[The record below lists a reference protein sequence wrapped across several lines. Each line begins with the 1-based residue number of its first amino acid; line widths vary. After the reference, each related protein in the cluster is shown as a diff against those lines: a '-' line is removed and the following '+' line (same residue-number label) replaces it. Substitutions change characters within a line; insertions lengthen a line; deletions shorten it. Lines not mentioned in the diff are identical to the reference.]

1 MLNSKQKGNLTELL
15 CLAAFTELG
24 FTVSIPYGDCAKY
37 DFIVE
42 IDGKLYKI
50 QCKTSH
56 LREEGVYTFQCS
68 STYINSQGNHRVA
81 YDKNQVDFFCTFIN
95 GKCYLIPY
103 DETGHREK
111 VMRFVLPKNN
121 QTKGITFAD
130 TYLAENQIE
139 RLKQE

>member
-1 MLNSKQKGNLTELL
+1 MLSTKARGAQTELECITYL
-15 CLAAFTELG
+15 HGLG
-24 FTVSIPYGDCAKY
+24 YDISIPWGDNARY
-37 DFIVE
+37 DFVLDIE
-42 IDGKLYKI
+42 DKLYKI

-56 LREEGVYTFQCS
+56 LREEGVYTFKCS